1 MELTPGQLEA
11 VRYYEGDV
19 EGDDPFWG
27 DGKAY
32 VTLNSL
38 FYDGIGTERRR
49 AAEGRRLNP
58 TIVADPARIFDLC
71 VSLISACRAADLSQP
86 RTAYRVERYA
96 DYLDMREAGRTISF
110 TSTSTGGFLPAYGD
124 RIGIALLT
132 FLIPAG
138 VPCLPYAEL
147 LHDDYAKGNEQ
158 EIMLPPGLALTF
170 EETPLRPEEFGIAD
184 AQGNPPIVKC
194 VVRVEARP
202 LLSGGTETHSVDSGT
217 ASGVLE
223 SEGIAAATRVYDALN
238 SGKEPAPEDITSYCT
253 WKQAFKANVLATA
266 LMPS

>member
-1 MELTPGQLEA
+1 MGLTPGQLEA

-38 FYDGIGTERRR
+38 FYDGIDTEQRR
-49 AAEGRRLNP
+49 AAEGKRLNP
-58 TIVADPARIFDLC
+58 AIVANPARAFNLC
-71 VSLISACRAADLSQP
+71 VSLISACRVTDLSQP

-110 TSTSTGGFLPAYGD
+110 TSTSAGGFLPAYGD

-170 EETPLRPEEFGIAD
+170 EEKPLRPEELGITD

-194 VVRVEARP
+194 VVEVGDPP
-202 LLSGGTETHSVDSGT
+202 LLSAGAETHSADLDAAPDT
-217 ASGVLE
+217 LE
-223 SEGIAAATRVYDALN
+223 SEGVAAAARVYDALN
-238 SGKEPAPEDITSYCT
+238 NGQEPDPEDIASYCA
-253 WKQAFKANVLATA
+253 WKHAFKASVLATA